1 MPQKTASKKNSS
13 KPGSKA
19 TGTKNRLPLQVI
31 PRNYLSD
38 CASDYTRCLANPF
51 TGPLACVPG
60 PYPIMTRKLR
70 VFIKS
75 SFTIGSQGAGFVWCN
90 PMNSLVNNH
99 DCVNFTGADYASAG
113 GYAGVANGAGT
124 TLIQTAR
131 SNSEYDA
138 AAFGESP
145 GTAQGRVVSCGLR
158 IRYSGT
164 ELNRAGTVVA
174 FSDPTHSTINGMTP
188 ANISLEVQSR
198 RFPVTRDW
206 TTVLYMPVIAEDYQ
220 LINVS
225 NALTAANVAAGTLSW
240 YMGFQ
245 VIGAVVATSFEW
257 EMFTVFEVNGRAV
270 RGMTPSHSD
279 PTGLAATMNVSNSA
293 APVQGP
299 AEVHEKSFLSKVTDN
314 LKFAISHGADVYNY
328 SKTAVNAGQDLYSLY
343 KGGAPSNTIRAA
355 EQLLAL
361 M

>member
-1 MPQKTASKKNSS
+1 
-13 KPGSKA
+13 
-19 TGTKNRLPLQVI
+19 
-31 PRNYLSD
+31 
-38 CASDYTRCLANPF
+38 
-51 TGPLACVPG
+51 
-60 PYPIMTRKLR
+60 MTRKLR
-70 VFIKS
+70 VFVKS
-75 SFTIGSQGAGFVWCN
+75 SFTIGSGQSGFVWCN
-90 PMNSLVNNH
+90 PMNSLANDH
-99 DCVNFTGADYASAG
+99 DCVNFTLSDYTGGG

-124 TLIQTAR
+124 TVYGTAR
-131 SNSEYDA
+131 SNSEYNA
-138 AAFGESP
+138 ASYGNTP

-188 ANISLEVQSR
+188 AQISLEVQSR
-198 RFPVTRDW
+198 RFPVSREW
-206 TTVLYMPVIAEDYQ
+206 TTVLYTPVEADEYQ

-225 NALTAANVAAGTLSW
+225 NALVAANVAAGTLSW

-245 VIGAVVATSFEW
+245 VIGAVAGTTFDW
-257 EMFTVFEVNGRAV
+257 EMFTVFEVNGRSV
-270 RGMTPSHSD
+270 RGMTPTHSD
-279 PTGLAATMNVSNSA
+279 PTGLASAMNVANSA
-293 APVQGP
+293 PPVQGP
-299 AEVHEKSFLSKVTDN
+299 AESHEKSFLSKVTDN

-343 KGGAPSNTIRAA
+343 KGGAPQNTLRAA